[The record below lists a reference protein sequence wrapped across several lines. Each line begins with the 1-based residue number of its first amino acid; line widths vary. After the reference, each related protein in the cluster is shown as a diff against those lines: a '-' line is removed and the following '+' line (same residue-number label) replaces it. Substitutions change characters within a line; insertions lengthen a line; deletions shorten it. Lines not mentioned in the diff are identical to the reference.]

1 MDGVNAL
8 LYTFDED
15 PAVSDSHNG
24 LSASELALLKKKLSE
39 QQAGLRAEVKEERAE
54 SESDRER
61 RSAREVQ
68 DRGDEANTDQWR
80 ESNAAMIDHHVDEIS
95 GIQAAL
101 VRMKSGTYGSCVD
114 CGEAIG
120 FKRLQAYPSAN
131 RCLDCQSKAELE

>member
-8 LYTFDED
+8 NESSQRTCTWLIPTTT
-15 PAVSDSHNG
+15 
-24 LSASELALLKKKLSE
+24 SAIHKWLCSKASSGNSRK
-39 QQAGLRAEVKEERAE
+39 GCER
-54 SESDRER
+54 DR

-80 ESNAAMIDHHVDEIS
+80 EANAAMIDHHVDEIS

-101 VRMKSGTYGSCVD
+101 SRVQSGTYGLCVD

-120 FKRLQAYPSAN
+120 FQRLQAYPSAN
-131 RCLDCQSKAELE
+131 RCVQCQSKAESA